1 MYKINFIYTYSR
13 YQLRIKWHI
22 LIEFAKYICL
32 FAVYYITLRT
42 SIFPVIEILDIEIF
56 DENSKCQD
64 IRHSKF

>member
-1 MYKINFIYTYSR
+1 M
-13 YQLRIKWHI
+13 
-22 LIEFAKYICL
+22 
-32 FAVYYITLRT
+32 FAVYYINLRT